1 MQGNVGVRFGEK
13 LCDSMGG
20 RWGTAW
26 GDDVDIEQ
34 TTMCTRLQSTP
45 RTAFPQRE
53 FFPQRKKDPF
63 SLRLEAIA
71 MGCSQEAGNSSMPR
85 SDPRRSLSP
94 LAGCRKSPL
103 SRLEAQKDPFSLGLN
118 AIGTSAWLKLAGCSM
133 PLPREALR
141 TTSVPHSQTQKDLF
155 FLRLRTIGAGAWLR
169 LAGCRRPS
177 VPLPRE
183 ALKTTSAPHTPEFYV
198 WADPVDDASR

>member
-1 MQGNVGVRFGEK
+1 MVLGCPSPLVAHAPSSSVGRGCSFGINAGGSFCAPSFMEDILVMQGNVGVRFGEK

-118 AIGTSAWLKLAGCSM
+118 AIGTSA
-133 PLPREALR
+133 
-141 TTSVPHSQTQKDLF
+141 
-155 FLRLRTIGAGAWLR
+155 
-169 LAGCRRPS
+169 
-177 VPLPRE
+177 
-183 ALKTTSAPHTPEFYV
+183 
-198 WADPVDDASR
+198 